1 MTPVIETLAIAL
13 ASGDAQAALPL
24 LAEDAEWEMVGREV
38 LTGREAI
45 AQRLTPG
52 TAATQVTIH
61 RVFAVGRM
69 GAVEGSIAL
78 SPTHRRRFCDLYEL
92 DGAAGTTVR
101 RITSYDIRA

>member
-1 MTPVIETLAIAL
+1 MTPVLESLAIAL
-13 ASGDAQAALPL
+13 ASGDARAALPL
-24 LAEDAEWEMVGREV
+24 LAVDAEWEMVGREV
-38 LTGREAI
+38 LAGREAI

-52 TAATQVTIH
+52 AAPARVTIH
-61 RVFAVGRM
+61 RVFAAGRM

-92 DGAAGTTVR
+92 DGEAGTTVR